1 MTYSEL
7 KIQPYLTDCK
17 FSKEERKLLICLRS
31 RCHSAKTNFRKL
43 NKGNLSC
50 SLGCNT
56 DENQAHIF
64 QHCQVL
70 IPPSTQE
77 NVKYN
82 FIFNE
87 RSKQKQAIEIFL
99 LLEEKRK
106 LKLIS
111 YLEGQDT
118 ARTRAQI
125 PSQLFCATDLSVVDV

>member
-1 MTYSEL
+1 MNYLEL

-17 FSKEERKLLICLRS
+17 LSKEERKLLISLRS
-31 RCHSAKTNFRKL
+31 RYPSVKTNFRKL
-43 NKGNLSC
+43 NKGNLGC

-56 DENQAHIF
+56 DENQVHIF
-64 QHCQVL
+64 QHCQAL
-70 IPPSTQE
+70 IPPNTQE

-87 RSKQKQAIEIFL
+87 KSKQKQAIEIFL
-99 LLEEKRK
+99 LLEEKGK

-118 ARTRAQI
+118 ART
-125 PSQLFCATDLSVVDV
+125 